1 MVAFLA
7 MSFLVVGI
15 MTDFHFKE
23 VEIQTADS
31 HYIFP
36 SVKSVIYLA
45 AFLYI
50 VKNLFLLTDL
60 LIKRSMLMAILF
72 SVVNPIIALLCAIL
86 IYINIQGLITMNH
99 ASSNLVFPTLFLA
112 GLSVL
117 QVILQIRS
125 LQKVRRLISNEAYWI
140 KSLCSIPKGSELA
153 VIKAFPSYL
162 LPHKNSND
170 HWMTKTIKQKALRL
184 LTGCHTSS
192 YNEKTTTN
200 Y

>member
-1 MVAFLA
+1 MLLKNEWKWMVAFLA

-72 SVVNPIIALLCAIL
+72 SVINPIIALLCAIL

-99 ASSNLVFPTLFLA
+99 TSSNLVFPTLFLA

-125 LQKVRRLISNEAYWI
+125 LRKVKRLISNETYQ
-140 KSLCSIPKGSELA
+140 E
-153 VIKAFPSYL
+153 VR
-162 LPHKNSND
+162 
-170 HWMTKTIKQKALRL
+170 Q
-184 LTGCHTSS
+184 
-192 YNEKTTTN
+192 
-200 Y
+200 